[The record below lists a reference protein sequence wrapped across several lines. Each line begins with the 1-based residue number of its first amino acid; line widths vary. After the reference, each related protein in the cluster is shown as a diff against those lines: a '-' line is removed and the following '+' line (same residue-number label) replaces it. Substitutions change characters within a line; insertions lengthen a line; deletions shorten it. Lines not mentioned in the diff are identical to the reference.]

1 MSVPTSLP
9 PFSLPPI
16 SAPIPLPITLPPFTP
31 PPIAPVAGPDC
42 SEALNGAVACGILN
56 ECNPDGSDCD
66 VCFAEGVA
74 LFFCSLGFEECT
86 DPFVDYYKCAESAGC
101 ELPDEDS
108 SDLGIESCP
117 QCQTSGLLVAS
128 CFDVGVGADDC
139 AGQSEAFAVCTTTNE
154 CLVDFDNLDPS
165 ACPDCLAEIADIS
178 ACFAGFE
185 ECTAEY
191 TELLECAAENNC
203 GDLEEGGCLECLAQ
217 TAPFYICITDEE
229 GLSECDAS
237 PISLYNCYKENEA
250 TCATCLPA
258 LELFLASDEAPS
270 CEVAA
275 STLEG
280 CGGCAPCS
288 AEEDLAIGCLCDSA
302 PITSPDFAPTSVDFA
317 PAPIIPAPV
326 ASAPVDLGVSAECLA
341 SGLALITCYTSNLGD
356 CSACQAEFGIF
367 LAEERLPTCQEAQDA
382 LTACGGG
389 CSKCTTEEEAAVP
402 CVCGDE
408 EGAQPAIPEPLAP
421 VTSSP
426 VTPEPTSSPVTPEPT
441 SAPVTDAPVETT
453 APAPTSATSV
463 QTLSFGLVVLAVA
476 VTAFL

>member
-288 AEEDLAIGCLCDSA
+288 AAEGLEIGCLGDNA
-302 PITSPDFAPTSVDFA
+302 PITSPAFAPSEPTFD
-317 PAPIIPAPV
+317 
-326 ASAPVDLGVSAECLA
+326 VSAECVEA
-341 SGLALITCYTSNLGD
+341 GLKLITCYTSNTGD
-356 CSACQAEFGIF
+356 CSACVAEFGIF
-367 LAEERLPTCQEAQDA
+367 VVEDRLPTCQEAQDA
-382 LTACGGG
+382 LTACGG
-389 CSKCTTEEEAAVP
+389 CSKCTEEEQDGVS

-408 EGAQPAIPEPLAP
+408 EGALPAILEPLAP
-421 VTSSP
+421 VTYSPVTPELTSSP
-426 VTPEPTSSPVTPEPT
+426 VTPEPVTG
-441 SAPVTDAPVETT
+441 APVETT
-453 APAPTSATSV
+453 APAPTSATSL
-463 QTLSFGLVVLAVA
+463 QTLSFGLLVLAVA